1 MVFGSRRVAA
11 AMMGLMMAASR
22 PASAQ
27 LFWKTPDFR
36 GAPVQG
42 SEPGVMIPLPGATP
56 AELNAEI
63 VWTMRAGL
71 NFAALQCQF
80 APSLMTVD
88 TYNALITHHSKE
100 LATDYKMLQTYFKRT
115 AAKGTSPSAVAAAFD
130 SYQHAHLQQL
140 LVGVRAGRL
149 LPDRVADRPGRADD
163 PQGLARRSSRAT
175 ACASCATASCRPP
188 IWSIRR
194 SRSRNSP
201 ASTCPRCR
209 RPASIATARSRRSA
223 CRQGASSASSRRNRA
238 PWTAQPGLAR

>member
-11 AMMGLMMAASR
+11 ALVGLMVAASG

-88 TYNALITHHSKE
+88 TYNQLITHHSKE
-100 LATDYKMLQTYFKRT
+100 LAVDYKMLQSYFKRT
-115 AAKGTSPSAVAAAFD
+115 AAKGTSASAIAAAFD
-130 SYQHAHLQQL
+130 SYNTRTYSSFSSVFAQVGFCQTASRIGQDALMTPKGALQT
-140 LVGVRAGRL
+140 
-149 LPDRVADRPGRADD
+149 
-163 PQGLARRSSRAT
+163 LARNRLREL
-175 ACASCATASCRPP
+175 
-188 IWSIRR
+188 
-194 SRSRNSP
+194 RNSLVPTSDLVNTPPSQPQFADADVP
-201 ASTCPRCR
+201 ALP
-209 RPASIATARSRRSA
+209 
-223 CRQGASSASSRRNRA
+223 
-238 PWTAQPGLAR
+238 PGCFDRKGEIKKKCL